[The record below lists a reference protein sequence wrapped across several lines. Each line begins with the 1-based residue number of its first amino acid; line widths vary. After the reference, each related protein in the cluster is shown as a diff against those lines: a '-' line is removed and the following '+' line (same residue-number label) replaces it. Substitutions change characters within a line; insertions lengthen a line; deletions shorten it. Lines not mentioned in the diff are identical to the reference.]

1 MRTGAR
7 IAVVGWM
14 LTNLAAATVGWSQ
27 QPTGGSVTL
36 SGDQGQV
43 YHEYDLTPYTSR
55 VLSTKRP
62 EQAVVDWVL
71 RETGYEE
78 WHSDTVSFLCV
89 QKDKEAARLKVYHTR
104 EVHNV
109 VSGVVSRFVNN
120 VADSRAFALRVISLD
135 EPDWRARAYRQ
146 LKPLPVQT
154 QGVQAWMLEREQAA
168 MLLAELA
175 KRSDYR
181 EPPEHNAQPTIENG
195 QSHVISTVRSTSYF
209 RDVAARQPGVPGLQ
223 PVPDQMNEGLALEFS
238 PLLSA
243 DGKLIDAV
251 LKCHIDQVEQ
261 LRSVAI
267 EQAPGQTGRIDVPQ
281 VSQFRLQER
290 FRWPVDQVLLISLG
304 LVPTPQKVAHQPL
317 SITSLRKL
325 SLGSS
330 APSRADVL
338 IVVECKGK
346 HAQTPVAR
354 SAKLPPPVPTSY
366 HHRY

>member
-1 MRTGAR
+1 M
-7 IAVVGWM
+7 
-14 LTNLAAATVGWSQ
+14 NLAAAGAAWAQ
-27 QPTGGSVTL
+27 QPAGGSVTL
-36 SGDQGQV
+36 SGDQGQA

-78 WHSDTVSFLCV
+78 WHSDVVSFLCV
-89 QKDKEAARLKVYHTR
+89 HKDTAGDKISAKLKVYHTR

-135 EPDWRARAYRQ
+135 EPDWRARAYRV

-154 QGVQAWMLEREQAA
+154 QGVGAWMLEREQAA

-175 KRSDYR
+175 KRYDYR

-195 QSHVISTVRSTSYF
+195 QSHVIATVRSTSYF
-209 RDVAARQPGVPGLQ
+209 RDVAAQRPGVPGLQ

-243 DGKLIDAV
+243 DGRLIDAV
-251 LKCHIDQVEQ
+251 LKCHIDQVES

-304 LVPTPQKVAHQPL
+304 MVPTPQKVAQQPL
-317 SITSLRKL
+317 SINSLRKL

-330 APSRADVL
+330 GPSRADVL
-338 IVVECKGK
+338 IFVECKGK
-346 HAQTPVAR
+346 HAQTPVVR
-354 SAKLPPPVPTSY
+354 NAKLPPPVPTSY